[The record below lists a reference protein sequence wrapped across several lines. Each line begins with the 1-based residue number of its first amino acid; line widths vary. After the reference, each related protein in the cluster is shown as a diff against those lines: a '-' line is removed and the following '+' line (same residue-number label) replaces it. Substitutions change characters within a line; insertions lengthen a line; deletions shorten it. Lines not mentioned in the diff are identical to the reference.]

1 MERLPTFLECPC
13 EEAVEKAKHF
23 GQLSLASLP
32 AMAHL
37 DSVVANDS
45 HKVGVMASVGG
56 FDKAEKQ

>member
-13 EEAVEKAKHF
+13 EEAVEKSKDF